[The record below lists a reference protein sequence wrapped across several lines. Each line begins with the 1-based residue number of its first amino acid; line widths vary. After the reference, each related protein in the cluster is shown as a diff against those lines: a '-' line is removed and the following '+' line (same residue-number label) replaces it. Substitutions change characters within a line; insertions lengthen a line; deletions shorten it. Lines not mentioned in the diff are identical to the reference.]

1 MTDELADAAKSL
13 VGAREAGT
21 PPSSKQIADRATQAC
36 ERLSQHLSRLLG
48 EAGVGIL
55 WERSVVL
62 ASVAYPWLAAAK
74 SRDIAAFNTA
84 MASQSPDVAT
94 EAFVAV
100 LSAFVGLLERLI
112 GEGLVQR
119 LLDEVWPGVFSRDV
133 KESP

>member
-1 MTDELADAAKSL
+1 VTDEIADAAKSL

-21 PPSSKQIADRATQAC
+21 PPSSKQIADRASQAC

-48 EAGVGIL
+48 EAGVGML
-55 WERSVVL
+55 WERSIVL
-62 ASVAYPWLAAAK
+62 ASVAYPWLAASK
-74 SRDIAAFNTA
+74 SRDVAAFNAA
-84 MASQSPDVAT
+84 MASQSPDAAT

-112 GEGLVQR
+112 GEGLMQR

-133 KESP
+133 KETP

>member
-1 MTDELADAAKSL
+1 VTDEIADAARSL
-13 VGAREAGT
+13 VGARETGP

-48 EAGVGIL
+48 EAGVGML
-55 WERSVVL
+55 WERSIVL

-84 MASQSPDVAT
+84 MASQSPDAAID
-94 EAFVAV
+94 AFVAV
-100 LSAFVGLLERLI
+100 LSSFVGLLERLI

-119 LLDEVWPGVFSRDV
+119 QLDEVWPGVFFRDV
-133 KESP
+133 KETP